1 MSLLLTAFSD
11 ADWAS
16 NVDDR
21 QPTGGLAVFLGLNSI
36 TWSACKQATM
46 SRSSTKAEY
55 KAHANVTTEVIW
67 IQSILGELGVHLVW
81 SPCLW
86 CDNLGATYMTANP
99 RFHGWTKH
107 IEVDFHFVRERVAS
121 KKLDVW
127 LISSDDQVADGFTK
141 SLSASKLEAF
151 RRNLNLVKL
160 WLRGSVKEYRDCY
173 DTFLYSHDTL
183 PNLL

>member
-1 MSLLLTAFSD
+1 VNKVCQFLHSPTTHHWSVVKRILRYLRGTCGLGLKISRSMSLLLTAFSD

-121 KKLDVW
+121 KKLDV
-127 LISSDDQVADGFTK
+127 
-141 SLSASKLEAF
+141 
-151 RRNLNLVKL
+151 
-160 WLRGSVKEYRDCY
+160 
-173 DTFLYSHDTL
+173 
-183 PNLL
+183 